1 MPRRAALPKAG
12 LVRQIPLKLSP
23 ELAVDLHA
31 FSEAHFGVAH
41 TRLICEAVRQFID
54 RELESD
60 LVTRQRFQAAK
71 AAILAARRSSS
82 IEPFRVIDGK
92 QGDPA

>member
-1 MPRRAALPKAG
+1 MPPKAAVPRPG
-12 LVRQIPLKLSP
+12 LVRQLPLKLDP

-54 RELESD
+54 RELKED
-60 LVTRQRFQAAK
+60 PVARQRFDVAK
-71 AAILAARRSSS
+71 ATILALRRSSS
-82 IEPFRVIDGK
+82 VEPLRLLGRK
-92 QGDPA
+92 RGH

>member
-1 MPRRAALPKAG
+1 MPRKAAVPKPG
-12 LVRQIPLKLSP
+12 LVRQIPLKLDP

-54 RELESD
+54 RELQAD
-60 LVTRQRFQAAK
+60 PVTLQRFQAAK
-71 AAILAARRSSS
+71 TAIVESRRAS
-82 IEPFRVIDGK
+82 IVEPLRLVDVK
-92 QGDPA
+92 HNEPK

>member
-1 MPRRAALPKAG
+1 MPRRAAIPKAG

-60 LVTRQRFQAAK
+60 PVTRQRFQAAK

-82 IEPFRVIDGK
+82 VEPFRVIDGK
-92 QGDPA
+92 QGEPA